1 MKVNGFN
8 IDDPEES
15 YQYLKSQGVDIDR
28 IVEKGMKIIN
38 KIKSN
43 EKIKRDIQVIQGIQ
57 RTKKN

>member
-28 IVEKGMKIIN
+28 IV
-38 KIKSN
+38 
-43 EKIKRDIQVIQGIQ
+43 
-57 RTKKN
+57 KKE